1 MTTSSVNTLVQP
13 LGEMPPDAI
22 VFGRTEAM
30 QAVRD
35 RLTKLAS
42 ANVPV
47 LIQGESGT
55 GKDIVARMIHAASP
69 VAQRTVGE
77 SELSGDSG
85 HACWKANCS
94 ATKREHSPGPM
105 E

>member
-1 MTTSSVNTLVQP
+1 MTTSSVSTLVQP

-22 VFGRTEAM
+22 VFGRTEGM
-30 QAVRD
+30 QAVKD

-55 GKDIVARMIHAASP
+55 GKDIIARMIHAARRGAP
-69 VAQRTVGE
+69 
-77 SELSGDSG
+77 D
-85 HACWKANCS
+85 
-94 ATKREHSPGPM
+94 PG
-105 E
+105 

>member
-1 MTTSSVNTLVQP
+1 MTTSTVTSLVQP
-13 LGEMPPDAI
+13 LGEMPPEAVI
-22 VFGRTEAM
+22 FGRTEAM

-55 GKDIVARMIHAASP
+55 GKDIIARMIHALRRGAP
-69 VAQRTVGE
+69 VRG
-77 SELSGDSG
+77 S
-85 HACWKANCS
+85 K
-94 ATKREHSPGPM
+94 
-105 E
+105 